1 MTDPVS
7 ISSTQSGFVGRFSV
21 MASPCEILIES
32 PQQQSNI
39 VELQAQ
45 ISHAINAVYIE
56 ARRIEQKFSRYLN
69 DNITHAINNA
79 HGEPVTLDEETCK
92 LMDFAFQCYELSDGL
107 FDISS
112 GILRKAWS
120 FDGSDQLP
128 QPADIEQV
136 LPLVGLDKLDW
147 TTPVLTL
154 MPGMELDFGG
164 IGKEYAVDR
173 CLMVAIQQLAKYQ
186 LKLPVLVNFGGDLA
200 CNGPRQ
206 NGQPWQ
212 VGIESVGGGAPAML
226 TLSKGAMATSGD
238 ARRFLLKDGIR
249 YSHIL
254 NPKSGQ
260 SIVGA
265 PRSVTVAANTC
276 IEAGLMSTL
285 SLLQGEQ
292 AKAFLAEQDIPHWI
306 QD

>member
-1 MTDPVS
+1 MAEPVS
-7 ISSTQSGFVGRFSV
+7 ISSTKSGFVGRFSV

-45 ISHAINAVYIE
+45 VSNAINAVYQE
-56 ARRIEQKFSRYLN
+56 AKRIEQKFSRYLN
-69 DNITHAINNA
+69 GNITHAINNA
-79 HGEPVTLDEETCK
+79 NGQAITLDDETAK
-92 LMDFAFQCYELSDGL
+92 LMDFAFQCYELSEGL

-112 GILRKAWS
+112 GILRKAWT

-128 QPADIEQV
+128 APEAIENV
-136 LPLVGLDKLDW
+136 LPLVGLDKVQW
-147 TTPVLTL
+147 NSPILTL
-154 MPGMELDFGG
+154 KTGMELDFGG

-173 CLMVAIQQLAKYQ
+173 CLMEATQQLAKYK
-186 LKLPVLVNFGGDLA
+186 LTLPVLVNFGGDLA
-200 CNGPRQ
+200 CNGPRL
-206 NGQPWQ
+206 NGKPWQ
-212 VGIESVGGGAPAML
+212 VGIESVGGGEPAML
-226 TLSKGAMATSGD
+226 TLGKGAMATSGD

-254 NPKSGQ
+254 NPKTGQ

-276 IEAGLMSTL
+276 IEAGLISTL
-285 SLLQGEQ
+285 SLLHGDQ
-292 AKAFLAEQDIPHWI
+292 AKSFLAEQDIPHWI
-306 QD
+306 QE